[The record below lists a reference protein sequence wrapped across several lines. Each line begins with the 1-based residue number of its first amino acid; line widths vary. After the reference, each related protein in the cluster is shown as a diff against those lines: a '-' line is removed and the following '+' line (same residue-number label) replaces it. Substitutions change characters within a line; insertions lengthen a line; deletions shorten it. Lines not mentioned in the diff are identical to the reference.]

1 MGQKV
6 RKVDFKDGV
15 YLDGTVKQSV
25 GVKGATSAIRS
36 LSGLTLV
43 DDIEANQTGVRIIM
57 NGRVF
62 IVPWSSVAS
71 AEVFPEAVD
80 PLVEASLAQREA
92 AKGKRG

>member
-1 MGQKV
+1 MAQKV

-25 GVKGATSAIRS
+25 GVRGNTAGVRS

-43 DDIEANQTGVRIIM
+43 DDIEANATGVRIVM
-57 NGRVF
+57 NGRIF
-62 IVPWSSVAS
+62 IVPWSSITS
-71 AEVFPEAVD
+71 AEIFPEAVD
-80 PLVEASLAQREA
+80 PLVDASLAQREA

>member
-1 MGQKV
+1 MAQKV

-25 GVKGATSAIRS
+25 GVRGNTAAVRS

-43 DDIEANQTGVRIIM
+43 DDIEANQTGVRILM

-71 AEVFPEAVD
+71 AEIFPDPQDPVVD
-80 PLVEASLAQREA
+80 ASLAQREA
-92 AKGKRG
+92 LKGKRG